1 MIKNLG
7 TKITKI
13 WELLFPDYYNK
24 NSGTKLKKSRNKVTK
39 IQEQSYKNLG
49 TKIQEQKFQK
59 FGNKKYKIPRT
70 KITKI

>member
-1 MIKNLG
+1 
-7 TKITKI
+7 
-13 WELLFPDYYNK
+13 LFPDYYNK

-49 TKIQEQKFQK
+49 TKIQEQKS
-59 FGNKKYKIPRT
+59 GNKKYNIPRT

>member
-1 MIKNLG
+1 MTKNLG

-24 NSGTKLKKSRNKVTK
+24 NSGTKVIK

-49 TKIQEQKFQK
+49 TKL
-59 FGNKKYKIPRT
+59 
-70 KITKI
+70 